1 MFLSI
6 FLSRSLLLLFYFAFC
21 INYEHA
27 FFRPAFG
34 LVFLVPFGPR
44 SFSRRFLLQGGGGGW
59 WVTALVG
66 VPVMGPNGC
75 ILNCLMVNLFSLADV
90 HLLVYHFMPRIFM
103 FYVFLFPCSFKASL
117 LLLWPPRQSGI
128 FHVSPD
134 TALPSVQSGF
144 VSLCTF
150 KRLHVSP
157 ALTPVSTR
165 LCFSWIQKLH

>member
-27 FFRPAFG
+27 LFRLAFG

-44 SFSRRFLLQGGGGGW
+44 SFSRRFLLQGGGGDGELRLSLGFLLW
-59 WVTALVG
+59 DLTGVFWIALWLISV
-66 VPVMGPNGC
+66 
-75 ILNCLMVNLFSLADV
+75 SLADV
-90 HLLVYHFMPRIFM
+90 HLLVYHFMPRIIT
-103 FYVFLFPCSFKASL
+103 FYVFLFPGSFQASF

-144 VSLCTF
+144 VSLQCTL

-157 ALTPVSTR
+157 ASTR
-165 LCFSWIQKLH
+165 LYFSWIQILH